1 MTKGGRTEQGSGSA
15 TRRSAAASATV
26 RYVAILT
33 LVVVTTA
40 AYLQITRNEFILFDD
55 DQYVTENI
63 HVLDGL
69 TFESV
74 RWALTTG
81 HAANWHPV
89 TWLSHMADIEVFGL
103 NPAGHHL
110 TSLLL
115 HIFNSVLVCLVL
127 ERLTGVFWPGAC
139 VAALFALHPLHVESV
154 AWVAERK
161 DLLSAFFWFLTMGAY
176 AFYVEYPTRGRYA
189 AVVAFF
195 VFGLLSKPMV
205 VTLPVVLLLLDYWPL
220 GRLGSEAG
228 RRPSKALALLLEKWP
243 LLLLAVL
250 SGVVTFCAQQSAG
263 TVSSLEKTP
272 LSARIA
278 NASVSYIEYIRKTF
292 WPLHLAVFY
301 PHPRMGIPAW
311 QVLAAASAI
320 LGVTLYVIAKA
331 ERRPY
336 LAVGWLWYLVTLVPV
351 IGLVQVGSQSRAD
364 RYTYIP
370 LIGVFIMMAWGAADA
385 LERCRYPRLFAALA
399 APVLIAL
406 SWATAEQVRYWKTG
420 EILLRRTIEVTR
432 NNWLAHNNLGVIL
445 ERKGEWAEARSH
457 FEQALTMRPTY
468 AVAHYNLGEALR
480 KEGRLEEAIREYE
493 AALRERP
500 SHGRSHLGLGLA
512 LSAAGRIEEAI
523 QQYEMVLRADPTNE
537 IALTQLEKARSPRE
551 RQ

>member
-1 MTKGGRTEQGSGSA
+1 M
-15 TRRSAAASATV
+15 
-26 RYVAILT
+26 
-33 LVVVTTA
+33 VTTA

-63 HVLDGL
+63 HVLHGL

-176 AFYVEYPTRGRYA
+176 GFYVECPTRGRYA

-220 GRLGSEAG
+220 GRLCGEAG

-263 TVSSLEKTP
+263 AVSSLEKTP

-292 WPLHLAVFY
+292 WPSHLAVLY
-301 PHPRMGIPAW
+301 PYPRMGIPAW

-351 IGLVQVGSQSRAD
+351 IGLVQVGSQARAD

-385 LERCRYPRLFAALA
+385 LERCRYRDCLRDWRRLC
-399 APVLIAL
+399 
-406 SWATAEQVRYWKTG
+406 
-420 EILLRRTIEVTR
+420 
-432 NNWLAHNNLGVIL
+432 
-445 ERKGEWAEARSH
+445 
-457 FEQALTMRPTY
+457 
-468 AVAHYNLGEALR
+468 
-480 KEGRLEEAIREYE
+480 
-493 AALRERP
+493 
-500 SHGRSHLGLGLA
+500 
-512 LSAAGRIEEAI
+512 
-523 QQYEMVLRADPTNE
+523 
-537 IALTQLEKARSPRE
+537 
-551 RQ
+551 